1 MSYSQSDIEYLRNLG
16 LSEQQIQDMIGA
28 PPINSEAVSAS
39 VSGGLNV
46 QPQIPTIEQNI
57 SDQIVSTG
65 NDVQAQEA
73 QARIDEYGRDSSDSQ
88 VRGDATPTPLTEEQS
103 IRITEDIVNSD
114 PAIAEYYG
122 SNPNAT
128 LDSVLTDVVTPPPS
142 SIDVS
147 AMPNQG
153 DIFGTDY
160 GDGATMST
168 SPTTGG
174 LGDFS
179 DNVTTPIEEQ
189 YGEQVTYDTSGNMT
203 LPGQGPQSG
212 IPGIPVASLP
222 GIGGLENTT
231 YRERKKVGFREI
243 PRLPVPGND
252 VGSPPQNP
260 IPEAPTVNP
269 EVGVPQPTPPPPQP
283 TYTPPVVNTQGTMTP
298 QEIGATYGTVHMPL
312 ATQVEVTTPGVETY
326 GVGSVGGVPGSGNGG
341 LSGPIM
347 NSQVGGIGPGSAFSS
362 PVVNVAADMPQI
374 KQIDTSAPGDN
385 IKPVV
390 NTKSVGGVPGTIK
403 PPETMMFS
411 KGGLVPDPMPN
422 YRGRGGN

>member
-1 MSYSQSDIEYLRNLG
+1 MSYSQSDIEYLRSLG
-16 LSEQQIQDMIGA
+16 LSEQQIQDMMGA
-28 PPINSEAVSAS
+28 PPIDPEAVSAS
-39 VSGGLNV
+39 VSGGLNI

-57 SDQIVSTG
+57 SDQIVATG

-88 VRGDATPTPLTEEQS
+88 VRGDAAPTLLTEEQS

-128 LDSVLTDVVTPPPS
+128 LDSVLTDVVAPPPS

-153 DIFGTDY
+153 DVFGTDY

-179 DNVTTPIEEQ
+179 DNITTPIEAQ
-189 YGEQVTYDTSGNMT
+189 YGQQVTYDTSGNMI

-212 IPGIPVASLP
+212 IPGIPVSSLP
-222 GIGGLENTT
+222 GVSGLENIQ

-243 PRLPVPGND
+243 PNLPNPGND
-252 VGSPPQNP
+252 VGAPPQNQ
-260 IPEAPTVNP
+260 IPQAPTVQP
-269 EVGVPQPTPPPPQP
+269 DIGVPPVNEPPPVPTTAPQP
-283 TYTPPVVNTQGTMTP
+283 QQQYNQQVHTQG
-298 QEIGATYGTVHMPL
+298 GNN
-312 ATQVEVTTPGVETY
+312 
-326 GVGSVGGVPGSGNGG
+326 SVMYRSG
-341 LSGPIM
+341 
-347 NSQVGGIGPGSAFSS
+347 GGIIG
-362 PVVNVAADMPQI
+362 
-374 KQIDTSAPGDN
+374 
-385 IKPVV
+385 
-390 NTKSVGGVPGTIK
+390 
-403 PPETMMFS
+403 
-411 KGGLVPDPMPN
+411 DPMPN
-422 YRGRGGN
+422 YRGRGV